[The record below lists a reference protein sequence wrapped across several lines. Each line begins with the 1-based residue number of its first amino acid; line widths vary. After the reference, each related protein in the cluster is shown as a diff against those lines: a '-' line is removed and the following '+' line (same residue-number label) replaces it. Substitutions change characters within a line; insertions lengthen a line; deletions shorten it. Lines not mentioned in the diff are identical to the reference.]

1 MGGYGCGC
9 TEQGPMTALEGSA
22 FPTAARPGVM
32 PRYSGIAG
40 SSPVRRAIFGAV
52 PHRSAQ
58 SLSLNVLSAGEAR
71 EPSPVRAPIGDA
83 YAAARKTMD
92 ATVI

>member
-1 MGGYGCGC
+1 
-9 TEQGPMTALEGSA
+9 
-22 FPTAARPGVM
+22 
-32 PRYSGIAG
+32 
-40 SSPVRRAIFGAV
+40 V